1 MINYVSPELTF
12 LMTNS
17 SRCLRT
23 KKKTR
28 RTIAENLHHL
38 LYRMEFTETDALT
51 EALAFKKLPMYK
63 EAFPGSMA
71 HIKRYVNDLLPDKTV
86 LRVCPRDTLMVKP
99 SIMYIYGPWVP
110 DASWTWWILV
120 GMRCD
125 WKPVPHV
132 RHPMW
137 QIFTISLSL
146 MIGTV
151 WPTLTCETKVLKLPS
166 ILAAW

>member
-1 MINYVSPELTF
+1 MSVDDKLCFPWIDF

-23 KKKTR
+23 RKKTR

-63 EAFPGSMA
+63 EASLPGSMA

-86 LRVCPRDTLMVKP
+86 LRISPRDTLMGKL
-99 SIMYIYGPWVP
+99 SIMYICGPWVP
-110 DASWTWWILV
+110 DASLTWYRVWLETSWDP
-120 GMRCD
+120 R
-125 WKPVPHV
+125 V

-137 QIFTISLSL
+137 QIFTAFGLFRWASWL
-146 MIGTV
+146 GQFDPHWRV
-151 WPTLTCETKVLKLPS
+151 KLRS
-166 ILAAW
+166 